1 MSEEEA
7 PRDRVLRLLS
17 AEQSPLRDE
26 LVAMAVDCALARP
39 LSDFVDF
46 DQGRSIVVRALT
58 KENLARI
65 FSRHVDPGFARY
77 TKRVAVSAET
87 LGDLVPDPAR
97 VRIRR
102 IIDESK
108 PPRAKWARDLVD
120 PALLRR
126 LFAPV
131 WMNLFASFAKRLPLP
146 GVSAVAAAATGDS
159 VGATLAGLLT
169 RSVQERAEKLVD
181 RGRSAMGGLGVEIEK
196 RVQAAAREFSDGAA
210 GIFREALE
218 ARLKSA
224 EGREIVS
231 EITTQALARL
241 IAAKLVDLH
250 DDAKDADV
258 PEILA
263 AAAEIV
269 GHSVTREFI
278 EQTIEQEVSAFVE
291 LEGKRSSREIFDEL
305 GVLDDVRRVAVSRM
319 GGLAQNLFA
328 APAFA
333 DWVARLLG
341 A

>member
-1 MSEEEA
+1 MSEA
-7 PRDRVLRLLS
+7 PRDRVVRLLS

-26 LVAMAVDCALARP
+26 LVGMVVDYALAQP

-46 DQGRSIVVRALT
+46 EQGRLIVVRALT
-58 KENLARI
+58 KENLGRI
-65 FSRHVDPGFARY
+65 FARHVDPGFARY
-77 TKRVAVSAET
+77 TKRVAGSGET
-87 LGDLVPDPAR
+87 LGDLVPEPAR

-102 IIDESK
+102 IIDQSK
-108 PPRAKWARDLVD
+108 PPRAKWARELVD
-120 PALLRR
+120 PTLLRR

-131 WMNLFASFAKRLPLP
+131 WANLFASFAKRLPLP
-146 GVSAVAAAATGDS
+146 GISAVAAAAAGEGG
-159 VGATLAGLLT
+159 VGATIAGRLT

-181 RGRSAMGGLGVEIEK
+181 RGRSAMGGLGAEIEK

-231 EITTQALARL
+231 EIVTQALAQL
-241 IAAKLVDLH
+241 VAAKLAALH

-263 AAAEIV
+263 AAAEII

-278 EQTIEQEVSAFVE
+278 EGTIEQEVSAFVE

-305 GVLDDVRRVAVSRM
+305 GVLDDVRRVAVSRV

-333 DWVARLLG
+333 EWVARLLG

>member
-1 MSEEEA
+1 MSEA
-7 PRDRVLRLLS
+7 PEDRVVRLLS
-17 AEQSPLRDE
+17 VEQSPLRDE
-26 LVAMAVDCALARP
+26 LVAMAVDCALDQP

-46 DQGRSIVVRALT
+46 EQGRLIVVRALT
-58 KENLARI
+58 KENLGRI
-65 FSRHVDPGFARY
+65 FSRHVVPGFARY
-77 TKRVAVSAET
+77 TERVATSAET
-87 LGDLVPDPAR
+87 LGDLVPGPAR
-97 VRIRR
+97 ERIRR
-102 IIDESK
+102 IIDQSK
-108 PPRAKWARDLVD
+108 PPRARWAQKIVD

-131 WMNLFASFAKRLPLP
+131 WANLFASFAKRLPLP
-146 GVSAVAAAATGDS
+146 GVSAVAAAATGEG
-159 VGATLAGLLT
+159 VGATIAGRLT

-181 RGRSAMGGLGVEIEK
+181 RGRSAMGGLGAEIEK
-196 RVQAAAREFSDGAA
+196 RVQAAAREFSDGAS
-210 GIFREALE
+210 GIWREALE

-231 EITTQALARL
+231 EIITQALDHLVRAR
-241 IAAKLVDLH
+241 LVDLH

-258 PEILA
+258 PEILQ

-278 EQTIEQEVSAFVE
+278 EKTIEQEVSAFVA

-305 GVLDDVRRVAVSRM
+305 GVLGEVRRVAVSQL

-328 APAFA
+328 TPGFA